1 MRPAVPTNSRNPLG
15 WSWSLPLSESPSPML
30 WEHGSDRV
38 CWARVARGPIARER
52 TIEFKLLG
60 PLEVVAD
67 GEPVSLG
74 PPQQRALLA
83 LLLLN
88 ANEVVSRD
96 WLIDELWGEQPPA
109 TAVKQVQVYVSRLRK
124 ALEPDRAPG
133 DPGRILVTRPPGYLI
148 AVETEQLDLGRFE
161 RLRGEAGEAL
171 GAGNAGGAA
180 QKLREALALWR
191 GPPLADL
198 AYESFAQTEI
208 ARLQALHL
216 AALEDRFD
224 ADLAL
229 GGHADLVGELEA
241 LVAEHPLRERL
252 RGQLMHALYRSGR
265 QAEAL
270 EAYQGA
276 RGALTEELGIEPSRE
291 LQELQQAILRQDPAL
306 DHSVEDEAAPEPSR
320 GVFVGRGREVAELVG
335 ALEDALAGHG
345 RLVLLVGE
353 PGIGKSRLADELMR
367 QARVRGARVIVGRC
381 WEAGGAPA
389 YWPWVQSLRAHVL
402 ETEPDA
408 LRAQL
413 GPGAADL
420 AQLLPELRELFP
432 DLPEPP
438 ALESEGA
445 RFRLFEAVSAF
456 LRSAARARPLVLGL
470 DDLHAA
476 DESSLLLLRFV
487 AREIADSRLLVVCA
501 FRDVDPTMRDPLAS
515 ALAELVRER
524 HTTQIALAG
533 LSQDD
538 VAEYIEL
545 STGMQ
550 PSPRLVEAVHTE
562 TEGNPLFVAEAVRLL
577 DAEGQITDPDAHLKI
592 PPGIRAVIDQRVG
605 RLSERCR
612 SLLVPASVLGREL
625 GLDALTRLTE
635 LPHDQLL
642 DALDEARAERILGDV
657 PGSPGQ
663 VRFSHALIR
672 DTLYDELTAVRRIQL
687 HQEAAEALEGVYSH
701 DLGPHLAELALHYR
715 AAAPAGVAEKAV
727 EYARRAGDRAA
738 SQLAYEEAGRLYEMA
753 LSLVDEP
760 AARCDLQLA
769 LGDTQARAGDSP
781 ASKQTFGEAAQLAE
795 EHGLSERLARAA
807 LGYGGRILWERHQDD
822 NYLVPLL
829 ERAAAALGDDDS
841 RLRVRLLARLAGGPL
856 RAARFP
862 PERRFKLSREA
873 LDMARRLGDPAT
885 LAYALDGYLPANE
898 SPENTVETL
907 ELSTELLEVAM
918 QAGDKE
924 RVLEAH
930 EHRHERFFELGKME
944 QAQAELD
951 AMTKLA
957 EELRQPAQQ
966 WLVCVCRARLAL
978 HEGKLAEAEGLIAEA
993 RDLGEDALSWNAAVA
1008 FRVQRYMLRR
1018 EQGRF
1023 EEARELVMRSAA
1035 DYPHYELWDCALA
1048 HVAADLGL
1056 VAESKQTFEALA
1068 TDDFAGL
1075 PFTQDAWLAG
1085 MGLLAETAR
1094 SLADTER
1101 ASVIY
1106 GLLLPYAN
1114 RVAVAYP
1121 ELSSG
1126 SVSRYLGIL
1135 AVTTAQWSDAERH
1148 FEDALAANEQ
1158 IGARPWL
1165 ARTQGDFARML
1176 SARGER
1182 GDGERARALARDALH
1197 GYRGLGMDTYAAEA
1211 ARLERSLSA
1220 APAR

>member
-1 MRPAVPTNSRNPLG
+1 M
-15 WSWSLPLSESPSPML
+15 
-30 WEHGSDRV
+30 
-38 CWARVARGPIARER
+38 ARGPIAREPE
-52 TIEFKLLG
+52 IEFKLLG
-60 PLEVVAD
+60 PLEVLAER
-67 GEPVSLG
+67 GPVSLG

-88 ANEVVSRD
+88 ASEVVSRD
-96 WLIDELWGEQPPA
+96 RIIDELWGEQPPA
-109 TAVKQVQVYVSRLRK
+109 TATKLVQVYVSRLRK
-124 ALEPDRAPG
+124 ALEPDRARG
-133 DPGRILVTRPPGYLI
+133 ASGRILVTRPPGYLM
-148 AVETEQLDLGRFE
+148 AVEPEQLDLGRFE
-161 RLRGEAGEAL
+161 RLRREAREAL
-171 GAGNAGGAA
+171 AASNPAGAA
-180 QKLREALALWR
+180 QKLGAALALWR
-191 GPPLADL
+191 GPPLGDL
-198 AYESFAQTEI
+198 AYERFAQKEI
-208 ARLQALHL
+208 ARLEELHL
-216 AALEDRFD
+216 AALEERLD

-229 GGHADLVGELEA
+229 GRHADLIGELEA

-252 RGQLMHALYRSGR
+252 RGQLMQALYRSGR

-270 EAYQGA
+270 EAYQNA
-276 RGALTEELGIEPSRE
+276 HRAMTEELGIEPSRE
-291 LQELQQAILRQDPAL
+291 LQELQQAILRHDPAL
-306 DHSVEDEAAPEPSR
+306 EHAAVDEAAPEPSR
-320 GVFVGRGREVAELVG
+320 GVFVGRERELAELVG
-335 ALEDALAGHG
+335 ALEDVLGGHG
-345 RLVLLVGE
+345 RLVLVAGE
-353 PGIGKSRLADELMR
+353 PGIGKSRLTDELIG
-367 QARVRGARVIVGRC
+367 QARGRGARSVVGRC

-389 YWPWVQSLRAHVL
+389 YWPWVQAMRAYVRQA
-402 ETEPDA
+402 EPDA

-413 GPGAADL
+413 GAGAADL
-420 AQLLPELRELFP
+420 AHLLPELRELFP

-456 LRSAARARPLVLGL
+456 FRSATQGRPLVLGL

-476 DESSLLLLRFV
+476 DEPSLLLLQFV

-501 FRDVDPTMRDPLAS
+501 FRDVDPTMRDPLVS
-515 ALAELVRER
+515 ALAELVREP
-524 HTTQIALAG
+524 HTTQITLGG
-533 LSQDD
+533 LSQDA

-545 STGMQ
+545 STGIQ
-550 PSPRLVEAVHTE
+550 PSPRLVEAVHTG
-562 TEGNPLFVAEAVRLL
+562 TEGNPLFVAEVVRLL
-577 DAEGQITDPDAHLKI
+577 DADGHIADPDAHLRI
-592 PPGIRAVIDQRVG
+592 PPGIRAVIGQRVG
-605 RLSERCR
+605 RLSERCGR
-612 SLLVPASVLGREL
+612 LLFPASVIGREF
-625 GLDALTRLTE
+625 GLDALTRLSE
-635 LPHDQLL
+635 VPRDELL
-642 DALDEARAERILGDV
+642 DALDEAMAERILGEV
-657 PGSPGQ
+657 PGSPGRL
-663 VRFSHALIR
+663 RFGHALIR
-672 DTLYDELTAVRRIQL
+672 DTLYDELAPARRMQL
-687 HQEAAEALEGVYSH
+687 HHDAAEALKVVHSE
-701 DLGPHLAELALHYR
+701 DLGPHLTELAHHYF
-715 AAAPAGVAEKAV
+715 AAAPAGVVNEAV
-727 EYARRAGDRAA
+727 EYSRRAGDRAA

-781 ASKQTFGEAAQLAE
+781 AAKQTFREAAQLAE
-795 EHGLSERLARAA
+795 ERGLSERLARAA
-807 LGYGGRILWERHQDD
+807 LGYGGRIIWERHQDD
-822 NYLVPLL
+822 DYLVPLL

-841 RLRVRLLARLAGGPL
+841 PLRVRLLARLAGGPL
-856 RAARFP
+856 RSVRFL

-898 SPENTVETL
+898 SPENTVKTL

-957 EELRQPAQQ
+957 EELRQPAQR

-1018 EQGRF
+1018 EQGRL
-1023 EEARELVMRSAA
+1023 EEARELVTRSAA

-1048 HVAADLGL
+1048 QVAADLDL

-1068 TDDFAGL
+1068 PDDFAGL
-1075 PFTQDAWLAG
+1075 PFTQDAWLVG
-1085 MGLLAETAR
+1085 MSLLAETAR
-1094 SLADTER
+1094 SLADTRR

-1135 AVTTAQWSDAERH
+1135 AATTARWTDAERH

-1176 SARGER
+1176 SARGEP
-1182 GDGERARALARDALH
+1182 GDAERALELTRQALD
-1197 GYRGLGMDTYAAEA
+1197 GYQRLGMDAFAAEA

-1220 APAR
+1220 APVPKRAR